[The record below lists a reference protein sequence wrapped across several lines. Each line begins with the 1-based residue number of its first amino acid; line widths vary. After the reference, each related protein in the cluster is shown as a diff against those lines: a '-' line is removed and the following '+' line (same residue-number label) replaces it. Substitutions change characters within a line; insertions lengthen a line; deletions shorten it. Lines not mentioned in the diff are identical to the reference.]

1 MHRTCPALTTKWGGT
16 KGSEYKEVNEFRE
29 KITKFPNFPNL
40 LKFFIRGETPS
51 VSVYSDLGCCRKAV
65 KEKISTKGQARLKP
79 KVDIYYFNDSQ
90 SYPKSASAW
99 KRNKVS
105 PKVFWVT
112 FLQKRDGTRFLRQPL
127 QPVGCVI
134 GALWGVRDIIEVL
147 ESCEGFKVRYRH
159 HISRL
164 WFMSFSHCVA
174 DSKCC
179 ALEF

>member
-1 MHRTCPALTTKWGGT
+1 VQALQNAKLKIREQVPIFNCRFLHLRCATAVALGLIAALYLPRSDDKMGGT
-16 KGSEYKEVNEFRE
+16 KSSEIKEVNEFRE

-40 LKFFIRGETPS
+40 LKFFIRGKTSS

-105 PKVFWVT
+105 PKVFGRSGFNLSCDVICEMFFGICRANSAVT
-112 FLQKRDGTRFLRQPL
+112 
-127 QPVGCVI
+127 
-134 GALWGVRDIIEVL
+134 
-147 ESCEGFKVRYRH
+147 
-159 HISRL
+159 
-164 WFMSFSHCVA
+164 
-174 DSKCC
+174 
-179 ALEF
+179 